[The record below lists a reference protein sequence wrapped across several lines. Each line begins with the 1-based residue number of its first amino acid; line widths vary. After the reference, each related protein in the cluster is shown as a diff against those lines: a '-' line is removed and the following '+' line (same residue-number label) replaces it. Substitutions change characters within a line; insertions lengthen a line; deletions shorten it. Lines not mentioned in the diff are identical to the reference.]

1 MIPRDF
7 HFAHPAAFFYILALI
22 PVVLVLPWS
31 YRKRLLALN
40 QLVQSSALQRIAVMR
55 DPVRIAIKAGL
66 FFLGWTLAVIALM
79 RPQGNESYMSGE
91 SSVQAIPKS
100 EQVARL
106 ASQDLFLLI
115 DTSQSMAVADARNG
129 QRRLDR
135 AIDIADRLLSHV
147 KQDQVALY
155 AFTSN
160 LVAIVPLTFDAIF
173 NRLMLREL
181 QINEGDSAGTSLLQI
196 FTQLKKAEMDALPNQ
211 PKVVVLFSDGG
222 DTAIE
227 ALSGEKREQAIGRLA
242 EEVQN
247 LKLSAL
253 FTVGIGT
260 AEGGIVPDVLYKG
273 QKVTSKL
280 DAELL
285 QALSAKTNGR
295 YFAAQDQTAEQLGAA
310 IALAVDQARTLGPSG
325 MTSEGMTA
333 YHEYFQIPLAFSILA
348 FLLAYLYPSVRK
360 TKALAL
366 LLAFFPSLL
375 TSAESAQ
382 NPGEAY
388 FQAGQYPQA
397 AEWYLAEIERYPEGW
412 LRDKLLYNAGTALAA
427 SNSTTNALFHFE
439 EVSNAAYDSQL
450 LFARMMQNRILMLK
464 RKAEKAP
471 AEDALQYLQ
480 NAFQLALIS
489 LEALCKDPSAKCR
502 SADLSSLSE
511 NLQQEISAL
520 MSSEES
526 NTKKPSQAALL
537 YSLHS
542 LLQVNGML
550 AQRAQPAWDILEQQI
565 AYLAKEYPDE
575 KTFTEIKKDFPQE
588 GQDAKFW
595 LFNTDHA
602 ILGLMLKDAA
612 SSELVLENLVLEAI
626 ALENRLTLVAE
637 KNEAAASKA
646 IASNAET
653 LQEAHKDFY
662 TRIGAEQQAGYQN
675 GKCQCHPWDKVI
687 PEFAEGV
694 IATAGG
700 KESLKGLNKED
711 GLLFT
716 QEAILHFEKAL
727 NMLKA
732 PPQEEKKEQQKAE
745 SQAVRELQEMQKLD
759 REKKPVKSQHPLEDK
774 PW

>member
-285 QALSAKTNGR
+285 QALSAKTNG
-295 YFAAQDQTAEQLGAA
+295 
-310 IALAVDQARTLGPSG
+310 
-325 MTSEGMTA
+325 
-333 YHEYFQIPLAFSILA
+333 
-348 FLLAYLYPSVRK
+348 
-360 TKALAL
+360 
-366 LLAFFPSLL
+366 
-375 TSAESAQ
+375 
-382 NPGEAY
+382 
-388 FQAGQYPQA
+388 
-397 AEWYLAEIERYPEGW
+397 
-412 LRDKLLYNAGTALAA
+412 
-427 SNSTTNALFHFE
+427 
-439 EVSNAAYDSQL
+439 
-450 LFARMMQNRILMLK
+450 
-464 RKAEKAP
+464 
-471 AEDALQYLQ
+471 
-480 NAFQLALIS
+480 
-489 LEALCKDPSAKCR
+489 
-502 SADLSSLSE
+502 
-511 NLQQEISAL
+511 
-520 MSSEES
+520 
-526 NTKKPSQAALL
+526 
-537 YSLHS
+537 
-542 LLQVNGML
+542 
-550 AQRAQPAWDILEQQI
+550 
-565 AYLAKEYPDE
+565 
-575 KTFTEIKKDFPQE
+575 
-588 GQDAKFW
+588 
-595 LFNTDHA
+595 
-602 ILGLMLKDAA
+602 
-612 SSELVLENLVLEAI
+612 
-626 ALENRLTLVAE
+626 
-637 KNEAAASKA
+637 
-646 IASNAET
+646 
-653 LQEAHKDFY
+653 
-662 TRIGAEQQAGYQN
+662 
-675 GKCQCHPWDKVI
+675 
-687 PEFAEGV
+687 
-694 IATAGG
+694 
-700 KESLKGLNKED
+700 
-711 GLLFT
+711 
-716 QEAILHFEKAL
+716 
-727 NMLKA
+727 
-732 PPQEEKKEQQKAE
+732 
-745 SQAVRELQEMQKLD
+745 
-759 REKKPVKSQHPLEDK
+759 
-774 PW
+774 